1 MRQYAA
7 RASTFIIRINI
18 PQLIFDIPKIRSVPH
33 IHTTCRNACLARA
46 TRSYPKEGA
55 YCEGLFLDGARWNR
69 QEGCLEEPPP
79 MELFYQM
86 PVIHFKVIIPWCACP
101 LFSGFVRAQRNK

>member
-1 MRQYAA
+1 
-7 RASTFIIRINI
+7 
-18 PQLIFDIPKIRSVPH
+18 
-33 IHTTCRNACLARA
+33 
-46 TRSYPKEGA
+46 SYPKEGA

-86 PVIHFKVIIPWCACP
+86 PVIHFK
-101 LFSGFVRAQRNK
+101 